1 MAKSKTRFNKP
12 RTWAPH
18 APRVMAEDV
27 AGGWVRLHDYNE
39 LLRAYRGALYQLDRA
54 AKRVATMTLNAKL
67 TGAAQLHHGRPVS
80 KANGVER
87 RVR

>member
-12 RTWAPH
+12 RTWTPH

-39 LLRAYRGALYQLDRA
+39 LLLAYRGALCQLDRA
-54 AKRVATMTLNAKL
+54 AKRVATMTANPKVSGDGPQ
-67 TGAAQLHHGRPVS
+67 GAAS
-80 KANGVER
+80 A
-87 RVR
+87 

>member
-12 RTWAPH
+12 RTWTPD

-39 LLRAYRGALYQLDRA
+39 LLLAYRGALCQLDRA
-54 AKRVATMTLNAKL
+54 AKRVATMTANAQVVRR
-67 TGAAQLHHGRPVS
+67 GAAGGAS
-80 KANGVER
+80 ER
-87 RVR
+87 TEG